1 MSNWYF
7 LFYYFI
13 ILLFLNKHVSNVCLR
28 IEIFFDSHL
37 NATRP
42 ICVHAAVLV
51 VEALQL
57 ELKVR
62 PEHQGLVHLGRVEGK
77 PARK

>member
-1 MSNWYF
+1 MASHISVN
-7 LFYYFI
+7 L
-13 ILLFLNKHVSNVCLR
+13 
-28 IEIFFDSHL
+28 SHL
-37 NATRP
+37 DTTRP
-42 ICVHAAVLV
+42 VGVHAAVLV